1 MKVSRIIIMALVF
14 VAVITMSLSVK
25 AFTTVDLIGY
35 LTSEQSVNGTKYV
48 LSEDQK
54 VAVRD
59 YLTAHPVS
67 DEVAESIKNDIE
79 TAKAK
84 IAATGATKPSQV
96 SQAVKN
102 EVISLLKTAGNKA
115 GVDVVVNLQAK
126 TVTIVE
132 QATGKNLASGS
143 TKAFIYADSTNN
155 SASQTSGTLVYTGA
169 QSLVYI
175 IPVLAVVAIA
185 SLIVIKK
192 RS

>member
-84 IAATGATKPSQV
+84 IAATGAKKPSELNQT
-96 SQAVKN
+96 VKS
-102 EVISLLKTAGNKA
+102 EVISLVKSAGNKA
-115 GVDVVVNLQAK
+115 GVDVVVDLQNK
-126 TVTIVE
+126 TVTIIE
-132 QATGKNLASGS
+132 QATGKHLAAGS
-143 TKAFIYADSTNN
+143 TKAFIYSDSTNN
-155 SASQTSGTLVYTGA
+155 SSSQTSGTLVYTGA
-169 QSLVYI
+169 NSLVYI
-175 IPVLAVVAIA
+175 LPVLAVVAVA
-185 SLIVIKK
+185 TLIVIKK